1 MRYYKVRFSD
11 DSGNNVHGNAYIY
24 SYDDGELAIGDVVEL
39 PSSRQGQDNPHGV
52 VVEAD
57 VDMSNVSFEIKQIV
71 KKVG

>member
-11 DSGNNVHGNAYIY
+11 ESGNNVHGNAYIY
-24 SYDDGELAIGDVVEL
+24 SYDGELAIGDVVEL
-39 PSSRQGQDNPHGV
+39 PSTRQGQDNPHGV

-57 VDMSNVSFEIKQIV
+57 ADVAGVGFSIKQIV